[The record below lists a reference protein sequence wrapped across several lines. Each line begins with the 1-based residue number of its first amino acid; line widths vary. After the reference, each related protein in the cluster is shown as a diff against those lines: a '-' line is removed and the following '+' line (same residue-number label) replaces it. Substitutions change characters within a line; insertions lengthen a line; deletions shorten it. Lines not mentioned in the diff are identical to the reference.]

1 MAELFVDQAGDAQVL
16 ADVGDVGVVL
26 DDANGQPRLV
36 DWQVGLLPCERV
48 VDMGRE
54 YGLDYHMLVLVGALQ
69 LVVNTIATHGEEEVV
84 DLG

>member
-1 MAELFVDQAGDAQVL
+1 
-16 ADVGDVGVVL
+16 
-26 DDANGQPRLV
+26 
-36 DWQVGLLPCERV
+36 VGLLPCERV